1 MRRGSIIG
9 GALTCLLAAAAA
21 AEPVDVELV
30 LAVDASGSVN
40 EREFALQIGGLAAA
54 FRDPAVQEAAI
65 SGPEGRV
72 AVAVLL
78 WADARGKRA
87 ASAWRVIDSPAAAD
101 GVAAM
106 IEGMAN
112 RRNSALGRSGT
123 GIGAAVAQALEMIR
137 LNEFEGTRKIVD
149 VSGDGRETP
158 LAFGEALGLPEALRR
173 AARREVTVNGLPILA
188 DDPNLGLYY
197 ERRVISGPDSFALPA
212 ADFDDFAR
220 AIRLKL
226 LRELRAL
233 YGAAP
238 EAPYRP
244 VKTAT
249 IRP

>member
-1 MRRGSIIG
+1 MNRSWIVG
-9 GALTCLLAAAAA
+9 GALACLLAAGAA

-78 WADARGKRA
+78 WADARGRRA
-87 ASAWRVIDSPAAAD
+87 ASAWRVIDSPAAAE

-123 GIGAAVAQALEMIR
+123 GIGAAIAQALEMIR
-137 LNEFEGTRKIVD
+137 LNEFEGTRRIVD

-158 LAFGEALGLPEALRR
+158 LAFGEALALPEALRR
-173 AARREVTVNGLPILA
+173 AARQEVTVNGLPILA
-188 DDPNLGLYY
+188 DDPNLAFYY

-238 EAPYRP
+238 EAPSRP
-244 VKTAT
+244 VKTAA

>member
-1 MRRGSIIG
+1 MDRSAIIG
-9 GALTCLLAAAAA
+9 GVLACLLAAGAA

-54 FRDPAVQEAAI
+54 FRDPAVQEAAVA
-65 SGPEGRV
+65 GPEGRV
-72 AVAVLL
+72 VVAVLL
-78 WADARGKRA
+78 WADARGRRA
-87 ASAWRVIDSPAAAD
+87 ASVWRVIDGPAAAA

-106 IEGMAN
+106 IEGMAA

-123 GIGAAVAQALEMIR
+123 GIGAAIAQALEMIR
-137 LNEFEGTRKIVD
+137 LNDFEGTRKIVD

-158 LAFGEALGLPEALRR
+158 LAFGEALALPEALRR

-188 DDPNLGLYY
+188 DDPNLAFYY
-197 ERRVISGPDSFALPA
+197 ERRVISGPDSFVLPA

-233 YGAAP
+233 YGAGP
-238 EAPYRP
+238 EAPSRP
-244 VKTAT
+244 VKMAT